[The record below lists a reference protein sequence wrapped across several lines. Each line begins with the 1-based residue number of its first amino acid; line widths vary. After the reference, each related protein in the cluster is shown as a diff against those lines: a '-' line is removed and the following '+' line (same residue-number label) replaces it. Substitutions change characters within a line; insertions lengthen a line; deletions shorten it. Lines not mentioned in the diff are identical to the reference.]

1 MKVDP
6 WRSSSIRIALEGRS
20 FIDIK
25 RIHIDDLDEADAF
38 LNSYGFNMN
47 DPNDRS
53 ELFDLKQEAQ
63 LLIEE
68 ELLKP
73 GEVIPHDILDISD
86 VRQLLLDASQPRLRR
101 HAQWCGG
108 LLKVIHTLAHS
119 YSYLNDVYHRSIR
132 EQILKRFQ
140 PHLKETSDG
149 VWLGDI
155 PLVKFEMRPEK
166 TRRSVAMKLLH
177 KAENVS
183 ADIFDWIGIRFIT
196 KNKAQ
201 VLDVLAYLRNQYLIA
216 YANLKPSRTRNTLL
230 DLDWLKKQSTSGK
243 STEQIKLA
251 MESQPYPSLATAS
264 SDNPFSSIAYH
275 SIQFTCRQRI
285 KIEHDSQLLRFFFPF
300 EIQIMDN
307 ASYQNVR
314 QGLASHAAYK
324 QRQRQSIRQRV
335 LPFLDSDN

>member
-1 MKVDP
+1 MKVNP
-6 WRSSSIRIALEGRS
+6 WRSSSIKIALEGRS

-25 RIHIDDLDEADAF
+25 RIHIDDFDEANDF
-38 LNSYGFNMN
+38 LNSYGFDMD

-73 GEVIPHDILDISD
+73 SEKIPDKILDISD
-86 VRQLLLDASQPRLRR
+86 VRQLLLDASQPRLRQ

-119 YSYLNDVYHRSIR
+119 YSYLNDVYHRAIR
-132 EQILKRFQ
+132 EQILQRFQ
-140 PHLKETSDG
+140 PHIKETANG
-149 VWLGDI
+149 VELGDVE
-155 PLVKFEMRPEK
+155 LVKFEMRPEK

-196 KNKAQ
+196 KSKAQ
-201 VLDVLAYLRNQYLIA
+201 VLDVLAYLRNHYLIA

-230 DLDWLKKQSTSGK
+230 DLDWLKMQTRAGHSI
-243 STEQIKLA
+243 EQIKQTI
-251 MESQPYPSLATAS
+251 ESQPYPSLATAA

-285 KIEHDSQLLRFFFPF
+285 KIEQSSQSLRFFFPF
-300 EIQIMDN
+300 EIQIMDKV
-307 ASYQNVR
+307 SYDNVR

-324 QRQRQSIRQRV
+324 ERQRQLIRQRV
-335 LPFLDSDN
+335 LAFLDK